1 MIKKKG
7 DIYAKLDSFGNWFG
21 LDRNWL
27 LDKYLFEQIKS
38 HQIAWNYYV
47 SSWSPNFILCCVNT
61 MSSKF
66 GLTKTFYDLPSVII
80 PSVKYIFF
88 LHGKTAEN
96 YGPNGIH
103 PCFGIYDYHGIV
115 NSFANCG
122 FTVISEIRLQGTKLD
137 KYAGK
142 IARQVTTLLA
152 NGIPP
157 EQITVAGFSKGATIA
172 LLVSSKLKNPGINFV
187 VMGLCGHNG
196 ARFRKHHNKLMD
208 QSVQFMEGRFLSI
221 YDFSDLKCADCQR
234 TLKNVSA
241 KVTFKEIILKNGLG
255 HSLFYRPRRDW
266 VEPVAEWINQK
277 H

>member
-1 MIKKKG
+1 MKCL
-7 DIYAKLDSFGNWFG
+7 Y
-21 LDRNWL
+21 
-27 LDKYLFEQIKS
+27 E
-38 HQIAWNYYV
+38 
-47 SSWSPNFILCCVNT
+47 
-61 MSSKF
+61 
-66 GLTKTFYDLPSVII
+66 LPSTII
-80 PSVKYIFF
+80 PSAKYIFF
-88 LHGKTAEN
+88 LHRKIVEE
-96 YGPNGIH
+96 YGPNGMH

-196 ARFRKHHNKLMD
+196 ARVRKHYNKLLV

-234 TLKNVSA
+234 ILKNVSA
-241 KVTFKEIILKNGLG
+241 KATFKEIKVKNGLG
-255 HSLFYRPRRDW
+255 HSLFYRPRIDW
-266 VEPVAEWINQK
+266 FKPVVEWINQNLRYGIK
-277 H
+277 KYS